1 MGGSQSVGV
10 ALGKEAR
17 VPTTVVADRDR
28 SSAEVD
34 DLDEV
39 RMAGLVTVVV
49 VVASMGRV
57 DGAGGHPIGLGV
69 W

>member
-10 ALGKEAR
+10 ALGNETR
-17 VPTTVVADRDR
+17 VPTAVVADRDG